1 MNKITLKDIAKKLN
15 ITSNTVSRALND
27 KPGISES
34 LRIKIK
40 ETAKELGY
48 VRDEAA
54 SSLRRGNSKLIAIVF
69 NNLKNP
75 YYFMMTRYLW
85 QYISKHNYQIVIFQ
99 CETDFLSL
107 TELNAIISR
116 RVDGVITFSR
126 PNQECLDI
134 IKKQD
139 INIILLGRE
148 GEDMAIT
155 SIYQN
160 DKKGGSLAAEYL
172 HQKGHTNVGY
182 FGVRP
187 DLLIDIKR
195 YQGFNEYYLKQGI
208 DVSSNYYLTKSDPDL
223 LKEAIEKC
231 VKNGVTG
238 IFCFNDN
245 LVFDIKHYMM
255 KYHPNKQFE
264 CVGFDNIEEGLN
276 MPKTFK
282 TIDSDKQ
289 EAADY
294 AVKALFDKIENN
306 SVEHYTKLI
315 DVRLV

>member
-1 MNKITLKDIAKKLN
+1 MNKVTLKDIAQKVN
-15 ITSNTVSRALND
+15 TTPNTVSRVLND

-34 LRIKIK
+34 MRLKIK
-40 ETAKELGY
+40 QAAKELGY
-48 VRDEAA
+48 IRDEAA
-54 SSLRRGNSKLIAIVF
+54 SSLRSGSSKLIAIVF

-75 YYFMMTRYLW
+75 YYFLMTRYLW
-85 QYISKHNYQIVIFQ
+85 EYITIHNYQIVIFQ

-107 TELNAIISR
+107 KELNAIISR

-126 PNQECLDI
+126 PNAECLDI
-134 IKKQD
+134 IKKQN
-139 INIILLGRE
+139 INIVLLGRE
-148 GEDMAIT
+148 GEDMFIT

-160 DKKGGSLAAEYL
+160 DRRGGSLAGEYL
-172 HQKGHTNVGY
+172 YSKGHTNVGY
-182 FGVRP
+182 IGVRP
-187 DLLIDIKR
+187 DLLIDNKR
-195 YQGFNEYYLKQGI
+195 YQGFKEYYLNQGI
-208 DVSSNYYLTKSDPDL
+208 DISSNYYLTKSDPNL
-223 LKEAIEKC
+223 LEEAIEKF

-245 LVFDIKHYMM
+245 LVFDIKHYMI
-255 KYHPNKQFE
+255 KHHKDKQFE

-289 EAADY
+289 EAANY